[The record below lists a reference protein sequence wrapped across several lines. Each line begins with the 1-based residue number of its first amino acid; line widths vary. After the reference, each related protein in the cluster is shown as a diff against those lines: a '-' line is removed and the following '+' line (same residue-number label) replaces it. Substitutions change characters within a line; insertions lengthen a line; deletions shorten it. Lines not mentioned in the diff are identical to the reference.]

1 MGAVGH
7 RTEGGSEAVE
17 GPQEGQAMSIEQGAS
32 VPAERLLG
40 KPVMDWQEAALRLG
54 EELAGVGP
62 DGYYGFTPA
71 QWFKW
76 ALGVASER
84 ARGGCVCT
92 IDDGLVREWVQKAR
106 AVAKMKG
113 FTVPPLPAP
122 PASSD
127 GGTQG

>member
-1 MGAVGH
+1 M
-7 RTEGGSEAVE
+7 T
-17 GPQEGQAMSIEQGAS
+17 EQGAS
-32 VPAERLLG
+32 VPAERLDELHKIALG
-40 KPVMDWQEAALRLG
+40 YFLHHEYNTLEDALIAA
-54 EELAGVGP
+54 
-62 DGYYGFTPA
+62 FNM
-71 QWFKW
+71 
-76 ALGVASER
+76 GVASER

>member
-1 MGAVGH
+1 M
-7 RTEGGSEAVE
+7 T
-17 GPQEGQAMSIEQGAS
+17 EQGAS
-32 VPAERLLG
+32 VPAER
-40 KPVMDWQEAALRLG
+40 PEALEAIERNFYGPASDDKYPTLADALD
-54 EELAGVGP
+54 AA
-62 DGYYGFTPA
+62 Y
-71 QWFKW
+71 